1 MSAILFGSISTL
13 ADTSELQRA
22 AFNQAFAT
30 HGLDWQW
37 DRAEYQDLLAS
48 SGGQDRIAEYAQQR
62 GEPVDAA
69 AVHESKSKTYQT
81 LLAGTAVKPR
91 PGVVDTIREA
101 RSNGWKVALVTTT
114 SSANVDA
121 LLDALAA
128 EITPADFD
136 MVIDAAG
143 VSAPKPDPAAYAL
156 ALRGLG
162 EQAHACIAIEDNLG
176 GVEAA
181 KGADV
186 PCVVFANEN
195 TTGHDFGDTARIA
208 PLDFAELQ
216 ALAAGN

>member
-22 AFNQAFAT
+22 AFNEAFAA

-62 GEPVDAA
+62 GESVDAA

-91 PGVVDTIREA
+91 PGVVDTIHEA
-101 RSNGWKVALVTTT
+101 RDNGWKVALVTTT
-114 SSANVDA
+114 SSANIDA
-121 LLDALAA
+121 LLDALAP

-136 MVIDAAG
+136 MVVDAA
-143 VSAPKPDPAAYAL
+143 SAATPKPDPAAYSL
-156 ALRGLG
+156 ALRELG
-162 EQAHACIAIEDNLG
+162 EQPQACIAIEDNLG

-181 KGADV
+181 KSASV
-186 PCVVFANEN
+186 PCVAFANAN
-195 TTGHDFGDTARIA
+195 TTGHDFGDTPRVAH
-208 PLDFAELQ
+208 LEFAELS
-216 ALAAGN
+216 ALAPGH